1 MSDRVRTDEIDDMLS
16 SVRKLVS
23 HSEKIPLRARSLDDE
38 SSALEKFVLTAALR
52 VTTDDPA
59 PPAEPD
65 EQPDAQPIGHE
76 PENVLLLDPAKRT
89 DRAGLEATIAELEA
103 AVIAQPDDW
112 EPDEGEAFDEAAWAA
127 SAFHLHIV
135 SDTPED
141 TETETSEDPET
152 RLGQDLQDV
161 DQLASSID
169 PVALRAMVVE
179 ILRDEL
185 SGEIGERI
193 TRNVRKLV
201 RREINRVLISRDL
214 E

>member
-59 PPAEPD
+59 SPAEPD
-65 EQPDAQPIGHE
+65 EQPVGHE

-141 TETETSEDPET
+141 TETKTSEDHQT
-152 RLGQDLQDV
+152 RLGPDLHDA
-161 DQLASSID
+161 DQLASPID

>member
-1 MSDRVRTDEIDDMLS
+1 MSDKLRADEIDDMLS

-23 HSEKIPLRARSLDDE
+23 HSEKIPLRGRSPDDD

-52 VTTDDPA
+52 VTDDDSASSP
-59 PPAEPD
+59 E
-65 EQPDAQPIGHE
+65 PDAQPSADE
-76 PENVLLLDPAKRT
+76 PDNVLLLDPAKRT

-112 EPDEGEAFDEAAWAA
+112 EPDEGEAFDDAAWAA

-141 TETETSEDPET
+141 AETQTTAAPDV
-152 RLGQDLQDV
+152 RLEAPVPDA
-161 DQLASSID
+161 DQLALQID
-169 PVALRAMVVE
+169 PDALRAMVVE
-179 ILRDEL
+179 ILHDEL
-185 SGEIGERI
+185 SGEIGERM